1 MEIKQK
7 LRSEIEDKYKWDL
20 SSIYSS
26 KKDLDKD
33 FILAKS
39 LSEKIIEYKNKE
51 IKTAEDLYN
60 LLELD
65 IKLSRVLDKIVVYS
79 NLKNCEDASSSENQ
93 ELYGKAINFA
103 VKISTDISFITNKI
117 LHIDDSIISKMLND
131 EILSEYKFFLEDLL
145 RIKPH
150 MLSDTEEELISS
162 LSKTIILDND
172 TYDNLTNVD
181 MKFGSIKDEDN
192 NMIELTNSNY
202 SNFLKHKDRN
212 IRKEAFSK
220 FYGTFGKFTTTL
232 SGLYSSHLETGNL
245 LSNIRKYDSVLHGDL
260 FSDNLPIDVYS
271 NLINT
276 INSKLD
282 TLHRYYKVK
291 KEMLG
296 FEEFHIYD
304 ISAPLTKESSK
315 KYSYED
321 AKHLIL
327 DIFKSMGEDYIEVL
341 NKAFDERWIDVYS
354 NKGKKAGA
362 FSSGIY
368 DSYPYV
374 LVNFEEKL
382 DDVSTIAHELGHSVH
397 TYFSKNNNSYMYY
410 DYSLF
415 IAEVASL
422 TNEIIFNSKMIE
434 REEDNNIKLQII
446 NNLLRLFNSNLF
458 DATLMAEFEL
468 DVHKKVENGNVLTS
482 DYFNELYYSLC
493 EKYYGSDVVVD
504 EEIKYRWEI
513 YDHLYVDYYLFKY
526 STGISC
532 ACYCASKIL
541 ENDTEFT
548 KKYKDFLKIG
558 SSMYPS
564 DALKTIGIDITN
576 KEFIEKA
583 VKFYNDLLNEFEN
596 IYKEIN

>member
-7 LRSEIEDKYKWDL
+7 TRSEIEDKYKWDL

-26 KKDLDKD
+26 REDLDKD
-33 FILAKS
+33 FALAKS
-39 LSEKIIEYKNKE
+39 LSEKIIKYKDKE
-51 IKTAEDLYN
+51 IKESKDLYN

-65 IKLSRVLDKIVVYS
+65 IRLSRVLDKIVIYS

-93 ELYGKAINFA
+93 KLYGKAISFA
-103 VKISTDISFITNKI
+103 TEISTDVSFITNKI
-117 LHIDDSIISKMLND
+117 LCIDDNVIGKMLND
-131 EILSEYKFFLEDLL
+131 EILSEYRFFLEDLL

-150 MLSDTEEELISS
+150 MLSDEEEKLISS

-172 TYDNLTNVD
+172 IYDNLTNVD
-181 MKFGSIKDEDN
+181 MKFGFIKDKD

-202 SNFLKHKDRN
+202 SSFLKNKDRN
-212 IRKEAFSK
+212 IRKESFNM

-232 SGLYSSHLETGNL
+232 SGLYNSHLETGNL
-245 LSNIRKYDSVLHGDL
+245 LSKMRKYDSVLHSDL
-260 FSDNLPIDVYS
+260 FSDNLPIDVYDNLIHTVNS
-271 NLINT
+271 NL
-276 INSKLD
+276 D
-282 TLHRYYKVK
+282 VLHRYYKVK
-291 KEMLG
+291 KEILG
-296 FEEFHIYD
+296 LEEFHIYD
-304 ISAPLTKESSK
+304 INAPLTKESSK

-321 AKHLIL
+321 ARTLIL
-327 DIFKSMGEDYIEVL
+327 DVFKIMGDDYINIL

-354 NKGKKAGA
+354 NRGKKSGA

-374 LVNFEEKL
+374 LINFEEKL

-397 TYFSKNNNSYMYY
+397 TYLSKNNNSYMYY

-434 REEDNNIKLQII
+434 REEDNNVKLQII

-468 DVHKKVENGNVLTS
+468 TVHKEVENSNILTS
-482 DYFNELYYSLC
+482 ESFNNLYYSLC
-493 EKYYGSDVVVD
+493 ERYYGKDVVVD
-504 EEIKYRWEI
+504 EEIRYRWEI

-526 STGISC
+526 ATGISC
-532 ACYCASKIL
+532 ACYCANMIL
-541 ENDTEFT
+541 ANDKDFTE
-548 KKYKDFLKIG
+548 KYKSFLKIG

-576 KEFIEKA
+576 KAFIENA
-583 VKFYNDLLNEFEN
+583 IKFYSELLYQFEN
-596 IYKEIN
+596 IYKQIN